1 MNTTG
6 EDSEKKTVGW
16 TDGAQDEG
24 VGSFDDYLRQ
34 DREVLESRLVAP
46 DKLTHRRCMHR
57 MNNVNTS
64 LRLEGNN

>member
-46 DKLTHRRCMHR
+46 DKLTPRKSIASDDPMVPEKTNRWF
-57 MNNVNTS
+57 
-64 LRLEGNN
+64 